1 MQVPTKL
8 NTTKLLW
15 AFAISQLVVITI
27 YLGHRA
33 ETFVTFDHFLQ
44 SVKYSTLV
52 LLMISILIAINQRK
66 HLLKFEKTKYIFSVQ
81 ILILYFTMI
90 IHTDIK
96 AINSPTILLMLILS
110 LLIFTQPIAMKEINK
125 LVIFFAIANFIF
137 VAAQLT
143 AIIPVA
149 QDNVRD
155 GLGIVSDRPTGLL
168 FNAFAMS
175 YASVMTFLIC
185 LYFLKKKSLLWL
197 NWIGVISSGFS
208 VLFSGTRTP
217 LLLILI
223 FGLIII
229 VQDSNLV
236 RKNWKLIVYFV
247 SGTLVL
253 FPVVTIL
260 VGELTNRVSLANLN
274 GRTQL
279 WTCVTSRWEEF
290 IPFGVGVQAAFPN
303 GFCSDDEWFSKL
315 RHPENMFLLNYVE
328 AGVIGFIG
336 LVALFVIAL
345 INSAQALKKGSS
357 LALGITGTFLLSS
370 LFYVPLFHY
379 LPFLEGRTAN
389 RGVFNFFFLTMI
401 WMSILA
407 LTTAGKVQQQTR
419 K

>member
-1 MQVPTKL
+1 
-8 NTTKLLW
+8 
-15 AFAISQLVVITI
+15 
-27 YLGHRA
+27 
-33 ETFVTFDHFLQ
+33 
-44 SVKYSTLV
+44 
-52 LLMISILIAINQRK
+52 
-66 HLLKFEKTKYIFSVQ
+66 
-81 ILILYFTMI
+81 MI

-110 LLIFTQPIAMKEINK
+110 LLIFSQPIAMKEINK
-125 LVIFFAIANFIF
+125 LVIFFAIVNFIL

-143 AIIPVA
+143 EVIPVA

-175 YASVMTFLIC
+175 YASVITFLVC
-185 LYFLKKKSLLWL
+185 LYFLKKNSLMWL
-197 NWIGVISSGFS
+197 NWIGVIFSGFS

-217 LLLILI
+217 LLLILV

-229 VQDSNLV
+229 VQDSSLV
-236 RKNWKLIVYFV
+236 RKYWKIIVYFV
-247 SGTLVL
+247 SGALIL

-260 VGELTNRVSLANLN
+260 VGELTNRASLANLN

-279 WTCVTSRWEEF
+279 WSCVTSRWEEF

-328 AGVIGFIG
+328 AGIIGFIG
-336 LVALFVIAL
+336 LLALFVIAL
-345 INSAQALKKGSS
+345 INSAQALIKGSS

-407 LTTAGKVQQQTR
+407 LTTAGKAQQQT
-419 K
+419 KK

>member
-1 MQVPTKL
+1 
-8 NTTKLLW
+8 LL
-15 AFAISQLVVITI
+15 F
-27 YLGHRA
+27 
-33 ETFVTFDHFLQ
+33 
-44 SVKYSTLV
+44 
-52 LLMISILIAINQRK
+52 ISILIAINQRD
-66 HLLKFEKTKYIFSVQ
+66 HLLKFEKTKYIFSAQ

-110 LLIFTQPIAMKEINK
+110 LLIFSQPIAMKEINK
-125 LVIFFAIANFIF
+125 LIIFFALANFIL
-137 VAAQLT
+137 VAVQLT
-143 AIIPVA
+143 GIIPVA

-155 GLGIVSDRPTGLL
+155 GLGVVSDRPTGLQ

-175 YASVMTFLIC
+175 YASVITFLVC
-185 LYFLKKKSLLWL
+185 LYFLKKRSLVWL
-197 NWIGVISSGFS
+197 NWIGVISSGIS

-217 LLLILI
+217 LLLILL
-223 FGLIII
+223 FGLVII
-229 VQDSNLV
+229 VQDSSLV
-236 RKNWKLIVYFV
+236 KKYWKIIVYLI
-247 SGTLVL
+247 SGTLIL

-260 VGELTNRVSLANLN
+260 VGELTNRASLANLN

-315 RHPENMFLLNYVE
+315 RHPENMFLLNFVE
-328 AGVIGFIG
+328 AGVLGFIG

-357 LALGITGTFLLSS
+357 LALGVTGTFLLSS

-407 LTTAGKVQQQTR
+407 LTTAGKVQQQT
-419 K
+419 KK

>member
-1 MQVPTKL
+1 V
-8 NTTKLLW
+8 
-15 AFAISQLVVITI
+15 FAIFQLLVITI

-33 ETFVTFDHFLQ
+33 ETIVTFDHFLQ

-52 LLMISILIAINQRK
+52 LLVISILIAINQRDQ
-66 HLLKFEKTKYIFSVQ
+66 LLKFEKTKYIFSVQ

-110 LLIFTQPIAMKEINK
+110 LLIFTQPVDFSEINK
-125 LVIFFAIANFIF
+125 LVIFFSIANFIL

-143 AIIPVA
+143 GIIPVA

-175 YASVMTFLIC
+175 YASVITFLVC
-185 LYFLKKKSLLWL
+185 LYFLKKNSLIWP
-197 NWIGVISSGFS
+197 NGIGVILSGFS
-208 VLFSGTRTP
+208 ALFSGTRTP
-217 LLLILI
+217 LLLILA

-229 VQDSNLV
+229 VQDSRLV
-236 RKNWKLIVYFV
+236 RNYWKIISYFAAGALI
-247 SGTLVL
+247 L
-253 FPVVTIL
+253 FPVITIL
-260 VGELTNRVSLANLN
+260 VGQITSRSSLANLN

-357 LALGITGTFLLSS
+357 LALGVTGTFLLSS

-407 LTTAGKVQQQTR
+407 LTTAGKTQQQT
-419 K
+419 KK

>member
-1 MQVPTKL
+1 MQVLTKL

-15 AFAISQLVVITI
+15 AFAISQLAVITI

-52 LLMISILIAINQRK
+52 LLVISIMIAINQRD
-66 HLLKFEKTKYIFSVQ
+66 HLLKFEKTKYIFSAQ

-110 LLIFTQPIAMKEINK
+110 LLIFTQPVEFSEINK
-125 LVIFFAIANFIF
+125 LVIFFSVANFTF

-155 GLGIVSDRPTGLL
+155 GLGIMSDRPTGLL

-175 YASVMTFLIC
+175 YASFITFLVC
-185 LYFLKKKSLLWL
+185 LYFLKNRSLVWL
-197 NWIGVISSGFS
+197 NGIGVISSGFS

-217 LLLILI
+217 LLLLLV

-229 VQDSNLV
+229 VQDSSLV
-236 RKNWKLIVYFV
+236 GKYWKIIVYLV
-247 SGTLVL
+247 SGALVL

-260 VGELTNRVSLANLN
+260 VGELTNRASLANLN

-328 AGVIGFIG
+328 AGVLGFIG

-357 LALGITGTFLLSS
+357 LALGISGTFLLSS

-407 LTTAGKVQQQTR
+407 LTTAGKGQLQT
-419 K
+419 KK

>member
-1 MQVPTKL
+1 VQVLTKL

-15 AFAISQLVVITI
+15 TFAISQLVVITI

-52 LLMISILIAINQRK
+52 LLVISILITLNERDHI
-66 HLLKFEKTKYIFSVQ
+66 LKFEKAKYIFSAQ

-125 LVIFFAIANFIF
+125 LVIFFAIANFTF

-155 GLGIVSDRPTGLL
+155 GLGIVTDRPTGLL

-175 YASVMTFLIC
+175 YASVITLLVC
-185 LYFLKKKSLLWL
+185 LYFLKKNSLMWL
-197 NWIGVISSGFS
+197 NWIGVIFSGFS

-217 LLLILI
+217 LLLILV

-229 VQDSNLV
+229 VQDSSLA
-236 RKNWKLIVYFV
+236 RKYWKIISYFTTGVLI
-247 SGTLVL
+247 L
-253 FPVVTIL
+253 FPVATIL
-260 VGELTNRVSLANLN
+260 VGELTNRASLANLN

-279 WTCVTSRWEEF
+279 WTCVTSKWEEF

-328 AGVIGFIG
+328 AGFIGFIG

-407 LTTAGKVQQQTR
+407 LTTAGKTQQQT
-419 K
+419 KK

>member
-1 MQVPTKL
+1 
-8 NTTKLLW
+8 
-15 AFAISQLVVITI
+15 
-27 YLGHRA
+27 
-33 ETFVTFDHFLQ
+33 
-44 SVKYSTLV
+44 VKYSTLF
-52 LLMISILIAINQRK
+52 LLIISSLIAFYQREY
-66 HLLKFEKTKYIFSVQ
+66 LLKFEKTKYIFSAQ

-110 LLIFTQPIAMKEINK
+110 LLIFTQPVKLSEINK
-125 LVIFFAIANFIF
+125 VVVFFATVNFVF
-137 VAAQLT
+137 VAAQLIE
-143 AIIPVA
+143 IIPVA

-175 YASVMTFLIC
+175 YASVITFLIC
-185 LYFLKKKSLLWL
+185 LYFLKKRSLVWL

-217 LLLILI
+217 LLLILV

-229 VQDSNLV
+229 VQDSSLV
-236 RKNWKLIVYFV
+236 RKYWKTTVYFV
-247 SGTLVL
+247 SGALIL

-345 INSAQALKKGSS
+345 INSAQALKNGSS
-357 LALGITGTFLLSS
+357 LALGVTGTFLLSS

-407 LTTAGKVQQQTR
+407 LTIAGKAQQQTR

>member
-1 MQVPTKL
+1 MQVLNKL

-15 AFAISQLVVITI
+15 TFAISQLVVITI
-27 YLGHRA
+27 YLGQRA

-52 LLMISILIAINQRK
+52 LLAISILIAINQRDQ
-66 HLLKFEKTKYIFSVQ
+66 LLKFEKTKYIFSAQ

-90 IHTDIK
+90 IHTDLK

-110 LLIFTQPIAMKEINK
+110 LLIFTQPISVKEINK
-125 LVIFFAIANFIF
+125 LVIFLALVNFIL
-137 VAAQLT
+137 VVAQLT
-143 AIIPVA
+143 EVIPVA

-175 YASVMTFLIC
+175 YASVITFLVC
-185 LYFLKKKSLLWL
+185 LYFLKNKSLLWL
-197 NWIGVISSGFS
+197 NGVGVIFSGFS
-208 VLFSGTRTP
+208 ALFSGTRTP
-217 LLLILI
+217 LFLILV

-229 VQDSNLV
+229 IQDISLV
-236 RKNWKLIVYFV
+236 RKYWKIIVYIV
-247 SGTLVL
+247 SGALVL
-253 FPVVTIL
+253 FPVITIL
-260 VGELTNRVSLANLN
+260 VGELTNRASLANLN

-328 AGVIGFIG
+328 AGILGFIG

-407 LTTAGKVQQQTR
+407 LTTGGKLQQQT
-419 K
+419 KK

>member
-1 MQVPTKL
+1 
-8 NTTKLLW
+8 
-15 AFAISQLVVITI
+15 
-27 YLGHRA
+27 LGHRA
-33 ETFVTFDHFLQ
+33 ETFITFDHFLQ

-52 LLMISILIAINQRK
+52 LLVISIIITINQRD
-66 HLLKFEKTKYIFSVQ
+66 HLLKFEKTKYIFSAQ

-110 LLIFTQPIAMKEINK
+110 LLIFIQPIAMNEINK
-125 LVIFFAIANFIF
+125 LVIFFAIVNLIL

-143 AIIPVA
+143 GIIPVA

-175 YASVMTFLIC
+175 YASVITFLVC
-185 LYFLKKKSLLWL
+185 LYFLKKNSLMWL
-197 NWIGVISSGFS
+197 NGVGVVSSGFS

-217 LLLILI
+217 LLLILL
-223 FGLIII
+223 FGLVIT
-229 VQDSNLV
+229 VQDSNV
-236 RKNWKLIVYFV
+236 VKKYWKIIVYFTT
-247 SGTLVL
+247 GALIL

-260 VGELTNRVSLANLN
+260 VGELTNRASLANLN
-274 GRTQL
+274 GRIQL
-279 WTCVTSRWEEF
+279 WTCVTSRWKEF

-328 AGVIGFIG
+328 AGVIGLIG

-345 INSAQALKKGSS
+345 IISAQALKKGSS

-389 RGVFNFFFLTMI
+389 RGVFNFFFLTVI

-407 LTTAGKVQQQTR
+407 LTTAGKIQQQT
-419 K
+419 KK

>member
-1 MQVPTKL
+1 VQVLTKF

-15 AFAISQLVVITI
+15 IFAISQLVVITI

-33 ETFVTFDHFLQ
+33 ETFITFNHFLQ
-44 SVKYSTLV
+44 SVKYSTLI
-52 LLMISILIAINQRK
+52 LLALSVLIAVK
-66 HLLKFEKTKYIFSVQ
+66 HRDALLKFEKTKYIFSAQ
-81 ILILYFTMI
+81 ILILYLTMI

-110 LLIFTQPIAMKEINK
+110 LVIFIQPIDMKEINK
-125 LVIFFAIANFIF
+125 LVLFFAVANFVL
-137 VAAQLT
+137 VALQLSKN
-143 AIIPVA
+143 IPVA

-155 GLGIVSDRPTGLL
+155 GLGIISDRPTGLL

-175 YASVMTFLIC
+175 YASVITFLIC
-185 LYFLKKKSLLWL
+185 LYFIKKKHLVWL
-197 NWIGVISSGFS
+197 NVYGVISSGFTA
-208 VLFSGTRTP
+208 LFSGTRTP
-217 LLLILI
+217 LLLILL
-223 FGLIII
+223 FGLVIMI
-229 VQDSNLV
+229 QDSNLV
-236 RKNWKLIVYFV
+236 RKYWKLFVYLATGV
-247 SGTLVL
+247 LIL
-253 FPVVTIL
+253 FPVITIL
-260 VGELTNRVSLANLN
+260 VGEITNRVTLANLN
-274 GRTQL
+274 GR
-279 WTCVTSRWEEF
+279 F

-303 GFCSDDEWFSKL
+303 GFCSNDEWFSKL

-328 AGVIGFIG
+328 AGVFG
-336 LVALFVIAL
+336 LVGLIALFVIAL

-370 LFYVPLFHY
+370 IFYVPLFHY

-407 LTTAGKVQQQTR
+407 LTTAGKAQQQPR

>member
-1 MQVPTKL
+1 MPVLTKL

-15 AFAISQLVVITI
+15 LFAIFQLVVITI

-33 ETFVTFDHFLQ
+33 ETFITFDHFLQ
-44 SVKYSTLV
+44 SVKYSTLI
-52 LLMISILIAINQRK
+52 LLALSVLIAVKHRK
-66 HLLKFEKTKYIFSVQ
+66 ALLKFEKTKYIFSAQ
-81 ILILYFTMI
+81 ILILYLTMI

-110 LLIFTQPIAMKEINK
+110 LLIFTLPIGLKEINK
-125 LVIFFAIANFIF
+125 LVLFFAIANFIL
-137 VAAQLT
+137 VTLQLT
-143 AIIPVA
+143 EMIPVA

-155 GLGIVSDRPTGLL
+155 GLGIISDRPTGLL

-175 YASVMTFLIC
+175 YASVITFLIC
-185 LYFLKKKSLLWL
+185 LYFLKKKSLIWI
-197 NWIGVISSGFS
+197 NGIGVIASGFTA
-208 VLFSGTRTP
+208 LFSGTRTP
-217 LLLILI
+217 LLLILL
-223 FGLIII
+223 FGLVIMI
-229 VQDSNLV
+229 QDSNLV
-236 RKNWKLIVYFV
+236 RKNWKIIVSFATGALI
-247 SGTLVL
+247 L
-253 FPVVTIL
+253 FPIITIL
-260 VGELTNRVSLANLN
+260 VGKITNRATLANLN

-279 WTCVTSRWEEF
+279 WSCVTSRWEEF
-290 IPFGVGVQAAFPN
+290 MPFGVGVQAAFPN
-303 GFCSDDEWFSKL
+303 GFCSTDEWFSKL

-328 AGVIGFIG
+328 AGVFGLIG
-336 LVALFVIAL
+336 LIALFVIAL

-370 LFYVPLFHY
+370 IFYVPLFHY

-407 LTTAGKVQQQTR
+407 LTTAGKAQQQTR

>member
-1 MQVPTKL
+1 L
-8 NTTKLLW
+8 TT
-15 AFAISQLVVITI
+15 
-27 YLGHRA
+27 
-33 ETFVTFDHFLQ
+33 
-44 SVKYSTLV
+44 
-52 LLMISILIAINQRK
+52 INQRDY
-66 HLLKFEKTKYIFSVQ
+66 LLKFEKTKYIFSAQ

-110 LLIFTQPIAMKEINK
+110 ILIFTQPIAMNEINK
-125 LVIFFAIANFIF
+125 LVIFYAIVNLIL

-143 AIIPVA
+143 GIIPVA

-175 YASVMTFLIC
+175 YASVITFLVC
-185 LYFLKKKSLLWL
+185 LYFLKKKSLMWL
-197 NWIGVISSGFS
+197 NGVGVISSGFS

-217 LLLILI
+217 LLLILV

-229 VQDSNLV
+229 VQDSSLV
-236 RKNWKLIVYFV
+236 RKYWKIIVYFV
-247 SGTLVL
+247 SGALVL

-260 VGELTNRVSLANLN
+260 VGELTNRASLANLN

-357 LALGITGTFLLSS
+357 LAIGVTGTFLLSS

-407 LTTAGKVQQQTR
+407 LTTAGKVQQQT
-419 K
+419 KK

>member
-1 MQVPTKL
+1 VQVLTKL

-15 AFAISQLVVITI
+15 TFAISQLVVITI

-33 ETFVTFDHFLQ
+33 ETFVTFDYFLQ

-52 LLMISILIAINQRK
+52 LLVISILIAINQRDQ
-66 HLLKFEKTKYIFSVQ
+66 LLKFEKTKYIFSAQ

-110 LLIFTQPIAMKEINK
+110 LLIFSQPISVKEINK
-125 LVIFFAIANFIF
+125 LVIFFAIVNLIL

-143 AIIPVA
+143 GIIPVA

-175 YASVMTFLIC
+175 YASVITFLVC
-185 LYFLKKKSLLWL
+185 LYFLKKNSLIWP
-197 NWIGVISSGFS
+197 NGIGVILSGFS
-208 VLFSGTRTP
+208 ALFSGTRTP
-217 LLLILI
+217 LLLILA

-229 VQDSNLV
+229 VQDSRLV
-236 RKNWKLIVYFV
+236 RNYWKIISYFAAGALI
-247 SGTLVL
+247 L
-253 FPVVTIL
+253 FPVITIL
-260 VGELTNRVSLANLN
+260 VGQITSRSSLANLN

-345 INSAQALKKGSS
+345 INSAQALKNGSS
-357 LALGITGTFLLSS
+357 LALGVTGTFLLSS

-407 LTTAGKVQQQTR
+407 LTTAGKTQQQT
-419 K
+419 KK

>member
-1 MQVPTKL
+1 MWT
-8 NTTKLLW
+8 
-15 AFAISQLVVITI
+15 FAISQLVIITI

-33 ETFVTFDHFLQ
+33 ESFVTFDHFLK
-44 SVKYSTLV
+44 SVKYSTLF
-52 LLMISILIAINQRK
+52 LLIISISIAFYQREY
-66 HLLKFEKTKYIFSVQ
+66 LLKFEKTKYIFSAQ

-110 LLIFTQPIAMKEINK
+110 LLIFTQPVKFNEINK
-125 LVIFFAIANFIF
+125 VVAFFAIVNFVF
-137 VAAQLT
+137 VAAQLIE
-143 AIIPVA
+143 IIPVA

-175 YASVMTFLIC
+175 YASVITFLIC
-185 LYFLKKKSLLWL
+185 LYFLKKRSLVWL

-208 VLFSGTRTP
+208 ALFSGTRTS
-217 LLLILI
+217 LLLILV

-229 VQDSNLV
+229 VQDSSLV
-236 RKNWKLIVYFV
+236 RKYWKTTVFFV
-247 SGTLVL
+247 SGALIL
-253 FPVVTIL
+253 FPVVTIF
-260 VGELTNRVSLANLN
+260 VGELTNKVSLANLN

-279 WTCVTSRWEEF
+279 WICITSRWEEF

-345 INSAQALKKGSS
+345 INSAQALKNGSS
-357 LALGITGTFLLSS
+357 LALGVTGTFLLSS

-407 LTTAGKVQQQTR
+407 LTTAGKAQLQT
-419 K
+419 KK

>member
-1 MQVPTKL
+1 VQVLDKL

-15 AFAISQLVVITI
+15 IFAISQLIVITI

-52 LLMISILIAINQRK
+52 LLAISILIAINQRDQ
-66 HLLKFEKTKYIFSVQ
+66 LLKFEKTKYIFSAQ

-96 AINSPTILLMLILS
+96 AINSPTILLMFILS
-110 LLIFTQPIAMKEINK
+110 LLIFTHPISVKEINK
-125 LVIFFAIANFIF
+125 LVIFFALVNSIL
-137 VAAQLT
+137 VVAQLT
-143 AIIPVA
+143 EVIPVA

-175 YASVMTFLIC
+175 YASVITFLVC
-185 LYFLKKKSLLWL
+185 LYFLKKNSLMWL
-197 NWIGVISSGFS
+197 NWIFSGFS
-208 VLFSGTRTP
+208 LLFSGTRTP
-217 LLLILI
+217 LLLILL
-223 FGLIII
+223 FGVII
-229 VQDSNLV
+229 VVQDLSLV
-236 RKNWKLIVYFV
+236 GKYWKIISYFTTGALI
-247 SGTLVL
+247 L

-260 VGELTNRVSLANLN
+260 VGELTNRASLANLN

-328 AGVIGFIG
+328 AGLIGFIG

-401 WMSILA
+401 WMSVLA
-407 LTTAGKVQQQTR
+407 LTTARKAQQQT
-419 K
+419 KK

>member
-1 MQVPTKL
+1 VQVLTKL
-8 NTTKLLW
+8 NTTKLVW
-15 AFAISQLVVITI
+15 IFAISQLVVITI

-33 ETFVTFDHFLQ
+33 ETFVTHDHFLQ
-44 SVKYSTLV
+44 SVKYLTLF
-52 LLMISILIAINQRK
+52 LLVISIMIAITQRD
-66 HLLKFEKTKYIFSVQ
+66 HLLKFEKTKYIFSAQ
-81 ILILYFTMI
+81 ILILYFTML

-96 AINSPTILLMLILS
+96 AINSPTILLILILS
-110 LLIFTQPIAMKEINK
+110 LLIFTQPIQLKEINK
-125 LVIFFAIANFIF
+125 LVVFFAIANFILV
-137 VAAQLT
+137 VAQFT

-175 YASVMTFLIC
+175 YASVITFLVC
-185 LYFLKKKSLLWL
+185 LYFLKKKSLVWF
-197 NWIGVISSGFS
+197 NCIGVIFSGFS
-208 VLFSGTRTP
+208 VLFSGSRTP
-217 LLLILI
+217 LLLILL

-236 RKNWKLIVYFV
+236 RKYWKLIVYFIPGV
-247 SGTLVL
+247 LIL
-253 FPVVTIL
+253 FPIITIF
-260 VGELTNRVSLANLN
+260 VGEITNRASLANLN

-279 WTCVTSRWEEF
+279 WICVTSRWEEF

-345 INSAQALKKGSS
+345 INSAQALKNGSS
-357 LALGITGTFLLSS
+357 LALGVTGTFLLSS
-370 LFYVPLFHY
+370 IFYVPLFHY

-401 WMSILA
+401 WMSVLA
-407 LTTAGKVQQQTR
+407 LTTAGKAQQQT
-419 K
+419 KK

>member
-1 MQVPTKL
+1 
-8 NTTKLLW
+8 
-15 AFAISQLVVITI
+15 
-27 YLGHRA
+27 
-33 ETFVTFDHFLQ
+33 
-44 SVKYSTLV
+44 
-52 LLMISILIAINQRK
+52 
-66 HLLKFEKTKYIFSVQ
+66 
-81 ILILYFTMI
+81 MI

-110 LLIFTQPIAMKEINK
+110 LLIFTQPVEFSEVNK
-125 LVIFFAIANFIF
+125 LVVFFAIVNFIL

-143 AIIPVA
+143 EIIPVA

-175 YASVMTFLIC
+175 YASVITFLIC

-197 NWIGVISSGFS
+197 NGVGVISSGIS

-217 LLLILI
+217 LPLILL

-229 VQDSNLV
+229 IQDSSLV
-236 RKNWKLIVYFV
+236 KKYWKLIVYFV
-247 SGTLVL
+247 SGALIL

-260 VGELTNRVSLANLN
+260 VGELTNRASLANLN

-336 LVALFVIAL
+336 LVALFVMAL

-357 LALGITGTFLLSS
+357 LALGVTGTFLLSS

-407 LTTAGKVQQQTR
+407 LTTAGKVRQQTR

>member
-1 MQVPTKL
+1 
-8 NTTKLLW
+8 
-15 AFAISQLVVITI
+15 
-27 YLGHRA
+27 
-33 ETFVTFDHFLQ
+33 
-44 SVKYSTLV
+44 
-52 LLMISILIAINQRK
+52 
-66 HLLKFEKTKYIFSVQ
+66 
-81 ILILYFTMI
+81 
-90 IHTDIK
+90 
-96 AINSPTILLMLILS
+96 MLILS
-110 LLIFTQPIAMKEINK
+110 LLIFTQPISMKEINK
-125 LVIFFAIANFIF
+125 LAIFFVIANFIL
-137 VAAQLT
+137 VTAQLT
-143 AIIPVA
+143 EIIPVA

-175 YASVMTFLIC
+175 YASVITFLIC
-185 LYFLKKKSLLWL
+185 LYFLKKKSLMWL

-217 LLLILI
+217 LLLILV

-236 RKNWKLIVYFV
+236 RKYWKLIVYFV

-328 AGVIGFIG
+328 AGVLGFIG

-407 LTTAGKVQQQTR
+407 LTTAGKVQQQT
-419 K
+419 KK

>member
-1 MQVPTKL
+1 M
-8 NTTKLLW
+8 W
-15 AFAISQLVVITI
+15 IFAISQVVVITI

-33 ETFVTFDHFLQ
+33 ETFVIFDHFLQ

-52 LLMISILIAINQRK
+52 LLVISILTAINQRDY
-66 HLLKFEKTKYIFSVQ
+66 LLKFEKTKYIFSAQ

-90 IHTDIK
+90 IHTDLK
-96 AINSPTILLMLILS
+96 AINSPTILLMLIMS
-110 LLIFTQPIAMKEINK
+110 LLIFTQPISMKEINK
-125 LVIFFAIANFIF
+125 LVIFLAITNFIL
-137 VAAQLT
+137 VAAQFIE
-143 AIIPVA
+143 IIPVA

-175 YASVMTFLIC
+175 YASVMTFLVC
-185 LYFLKKKSLLWL
+185 LYFLKKKSLMWL

-217 LLLILI
+217 LLLILV

-229 VQDSNLV
+229 VQDSSLV
-236 RKNWKLIVYFV
+236 RKYWKTTVYFV
-247 SGTLVL
+247 SGALIL
-253 FPVVTIL
+253 FPVVTIF
-260 VGELTNRVSLANLN
+260 VGELTNKVSLANLN

-279 WTCVTSRWEEF
+279 WICITSRWEEF

-345 INSAQALKKGSS
+345 INSAQALKNGSS
-357 LALGITGTFLLSS
+357 LALGVTGTFLLSS

-407 LTTAGKVQQQTR
+407 LTTAGKAQLQTR

>member
-1 MQVPTKL
+1 VQVLTKL

-15 AFAISQLVVITI
+15 TFSISQLVVITI

-33 ETFVTFDHFLQ
+33 ETFVTFDYFLQ
-44 SVKYSTLV
+44 SVKYSTLI
-52 LLMISILIAINQRK
+52 LLVISILIAINLRDN
-66 HLLKFEKTKYIFSVQ
+66 LFAYEKTKYIFSAQ

-110 LLIFTQPIAMKEINK
+110 LLIFSQPIAMKEINK
-125 LVIFFAIANFIF
+125 LVIFFAIVNFIL

-143 AIIPVA
+143 EVIPVA

-175 YASVMTFLIC
+175 YASVITFLVC
-185 LYFLKKKSLLWL
+185 LYFLKKNSLIWP
-197 NWIGVISSGFS
+197 NGIGVILSGFS
-208 VLFSGTRTP
+208 ALFSGTRTP
-217 LLLILI
+217 LLLILA

-229 VQDSNLV
+229 VQDSRLV
-236 RKNWKLIVYFV
+236 RNYWKIISYFAAGALI
-247 SGTLVL
+247 L
-253 FPVVTIL
+253 FPVITIL
-260 VGELTNRVSLANLN
+260 VGQITSRSSLANLN

-303 GFCSDDEWFSKL
+303 GFCSNDEWFSKL

-328 AGVIGFIG
+328 AGIIGFIG

-345 INSAQALKKGSS
+345 INSAKALKKGSS

-407 LTTAGKVQQQTR
+407 LTTAGKVQQQT
-419 K
+419 KK